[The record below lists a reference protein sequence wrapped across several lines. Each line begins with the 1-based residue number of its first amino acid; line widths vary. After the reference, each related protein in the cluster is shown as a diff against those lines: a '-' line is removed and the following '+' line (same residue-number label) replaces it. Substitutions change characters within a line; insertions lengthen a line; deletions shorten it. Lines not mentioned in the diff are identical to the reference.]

1 VSPPAPDPGD
11 DQNKYVRVY
20 LPVTKSDI
28 NALLL
33 GQNLEGLTGYA
44 LLPQWEAS
52 QSETDQEILEGEL
65 LYLAASSTQKGD
77 KRIVVVAETQ
87 GTVLNTDLAQVSCG
101 AFGLK
106 QVQALFAD
114 DDINTVAISQG
125 ADSQDLDLT
134 WFGPTEILEFWE
146 FLSS

>member
-1 VSPPAPDPGD
+1 M
-11 DQNKYVRVY
+11 RIY
-20 LPVTKSDI
+20 LPATKSDI

-52 QSETDQEILEGEL
+52 QTETDQEVLEGEL

-77 KRIVVVAETQ
+77 RRIVIVAQTQ
-87 GTVLNTDLAQVSCG
+87 GKVLNADLGQVSCG

-146 FLSS
+146 FLSG

>member
-1 VSPPAPDPGD
+1 M
-11 DQNKYVRVY
+11 RVY
-20 LPVTKSDI
+20 LPATKSDI

-33 GQNLEGLTGYA
+33 GQNLEGLPGFA

-52 QSETDQEILEGEL
+52 QTETDQEVLEGQL
-65 LYLAASSTQKGD
+65 LDLAASSTQKGD
-77 KRIVVVAETQ
+77 RRIVIVIEVPA
-87 GTVLNTDLAQVSCG
+87 TVLNAQFGQVSCE
-101 AFGLK
+101 AFNLK

-114 DDINTVAISQG
+114 DAINTVAISQG

-146 FLSS
+146 FLSD

>member
-1 VSPPAPDPGD
+1 MSPPAPDPREQ
-11 DQNKYVRVY
+11 QNKYVRVY
-20 LPVTKSDI
+20 LPATKSDI

-44 LLPQWEAS
+44 LLTQWEAS
-52 QSETDQEILEGEL
+52 QTETDQEVLEGEL

-77 KRIVVVAETQ
+77 RRIVVVAETQ
-87 GTVLNTDLAQVSCG
+87 GTVLNADLGRVSCG

-114 DDINTVAISQG
+114 DVINTVAISQG

-134 WFGPTEILEFWE
+134 WFGPTEILEFWD
-146 FLSS
+146 FLSN

>member
-1 VSPPAPDPGD
+1 M
-11 DQNKYVRVY
+11 RIY
-20 LPVTKSDI
+20 LPATKSDI

-52 QSETDQEILEGEL
+52 QTETDQEVLEGEL

-77 KRIVVVAETQ
+77 RRIVIVAQTQ
-87 GTVLNTDLAQVSCG
+87 GTVLNADLGQVSCG

-146 FLSS
+146 FLSG

>member
-1 VSPPAPDPGD
+1 
-11 DQNKYVRVY
+11 VRVY

-87 GTVLNTDLAQVSCG
+87 GTVLNADLAQVSCG

-146 FLSS
+146 FLSG

>member
-1 VSPPAPDPGD
+1 MSPPAPDPRG
-11 DQNKYVRVY
+11 DQNKYVRLY
-20 LPVTKSDI
+20 LPVTKSEI

-33 GQNLEGLTGYA
+33 GQNLEGLTGFA

-87 GTVLNTDLAQVSCG
+87 GTVLNADLAQVSCG